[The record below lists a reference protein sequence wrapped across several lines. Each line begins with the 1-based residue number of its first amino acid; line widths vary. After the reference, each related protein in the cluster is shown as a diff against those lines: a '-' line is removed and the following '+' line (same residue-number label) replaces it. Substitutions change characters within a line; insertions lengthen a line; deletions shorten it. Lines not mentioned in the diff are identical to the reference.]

1 MRRFFPHGV
10 FDANLK
16 ALRRILED
24 NMRAKTLVNLLAVPV
39 VGLLL
44 LVAAARFVEAASAGP
59 TVTVYQSLT

>member
-10 FDANLK
+10 FDANLT

-59 TVTVYQSLT
+59 TVTVYQSPT